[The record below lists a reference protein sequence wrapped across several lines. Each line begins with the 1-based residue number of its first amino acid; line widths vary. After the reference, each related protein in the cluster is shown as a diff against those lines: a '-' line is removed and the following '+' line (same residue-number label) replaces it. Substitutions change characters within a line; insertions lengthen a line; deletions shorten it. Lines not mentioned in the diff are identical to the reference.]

1 MVLWLQDVQ
10 QELLDVAG
18 GELVDVLRRHVSC
31 TDLQLVLHGLDDPPG
46 DPRCTQTVLTTEFN
60 PTQLTWGGR
69 FVHNYLLFSELFHS
83 SRFLRAKCNF
93 YSQYVT
99 K

>member
-46 DPRCTQTVLTTEFN
+46 DPRCTQTV
-60 PTQLTWGGR
+60 
-69 FVHNYLLFSELFHS
+69 
-83 SRFLRAKCNF
+83 
-93 YSQYVT
+93 
-99 K
+99 